1 MSSVFFFSV
10 CSVVLSSATIF
21 NEITSPRGV
30 GGRGGKGSQSFVCL
44 DIIGAP
50 EDRRG
55 YETPRLSSY
64 LRTLAG
70 IRFPSFRRN
79 HRVSLAVEFARKE
92 KIKESSRDFTPLFC
106 SQHHRKNLPLFTFDV
121 CSERPRFK
129 EGEHE
134 TSSQQHKN
142 NNAETG

>member
-1 MSSVFFFSV
+1 MCQIKSVPSKAEFVYVECIFFVFSV

-79 HRVSLAVEFARKE
+79 HRVSLAVEFTRKE
-92 KIKESSRDFTPLFC
+92 KKGIEPGFYSIILF
-106 SQHHRKNLPLFTFDV
+106 SAPPQKFALVYVRRVL
-121 CSERPRFK
+121 
-129 EGEHE
+129 
-134 TSSQQHKN
+134 
-142 NNAETG
+142 